1 MPLVG
6 RPYHHDDELQLIS
19 VSGQVSEFENHL
31 GRRYRCIK
39 EDGMTQWFTLRT
51 NQQMKRP
58 TRAEVK
64 ICCKKLQLAFGTFVD
79 RLNGAGPV
87 RIFPKSSG
95 LTGLLS
101 SGINFCPWCG
111 KELQFI
117 ESETGVSSARTAK
130 AERP

>member
-64 ICCKKLQLAFGTFVD
+64 IGCKKLQLAFATFVD
-79 RLNGAGPV
+79 RLMALVRSEFSPKAAASPVCFRAELTSAHGAV
-87 RIFPKSSG
+87 KSC
-95 LTGLLS
+95 S
-101 SGINFCPWCG
+101 S
-111 KELQFI
+111 
-117 ESETGVSSARTAK
+117 
-130 AERP
+130 